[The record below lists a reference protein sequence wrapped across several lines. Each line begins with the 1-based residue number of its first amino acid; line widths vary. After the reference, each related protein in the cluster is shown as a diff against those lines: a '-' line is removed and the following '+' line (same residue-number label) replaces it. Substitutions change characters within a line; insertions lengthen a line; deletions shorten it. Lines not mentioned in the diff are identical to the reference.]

1 MLLFSHSKHNM
12 IHFSLESVRWKGS
25 KTTQDVLFGISLKVT
40 RTSGPPA
47 IKVACLWCINEGELC
62 FSGGAIL

>member
-12 IHFSLESVRWKGS
+12 IHFSLKSVRWKGS
-25 KTTQDVLFGISLKVT
+25 KTTQDVLFGISLTVT

-47 IKVACLWCINEGELC
+47 IKLACLWCINEGELC